1 MGDWRLVGFSWP
13 CSTILEIVWAF
24 SVFWSLPKH
33 SLPRSGGNAF
43 TTPHSST
50 WVDLS
55 WIRFVIVLDSCCI
68 RKRLSRVYKGQT
80 GFKFRGLRFRVF
92 GCFVFDRCFVF
103 EIWVLRSSFL
113 SASFSKLPWLTKF
126 AYFTSISGHRVAPK
140 ENSLKKISRSK
151 FLQSSFIF
159 VRYLLKDVYRKI
171 MSEIH
176 FVDKTRYEDLTE
188 TGF

>member
-1 MGDWRLVGFSWP
+1 MRLQH
-13 CSTILEIVWAF
+13 L
-24 SVFWSLPKH
+24 
-33 SLPRSGGNAF
+33 
-43 TTPHSST
+43 SST

-55 WIRFVIVLDSCCI
+55 WIRFVIVLDSFCI
-68 RKRLSRVYKGQT
+68 RKRLSRVCKGQT

-103 EIWVLRSSFL
+103 EIWVLRSSFS
-113 SASFSKLPWLTKF
+113 SASFSKLPWVTKF
-126 AYFTSISGHRVAPK
+126 AYFTSISGPCVAPK
-140 ENSLKKISRSK
+140 ENSLKKIYRSE

-159 VRYLLKDVYRKI
+159 VIYLLKEVYRKI

-188 TGF
+188 TGS